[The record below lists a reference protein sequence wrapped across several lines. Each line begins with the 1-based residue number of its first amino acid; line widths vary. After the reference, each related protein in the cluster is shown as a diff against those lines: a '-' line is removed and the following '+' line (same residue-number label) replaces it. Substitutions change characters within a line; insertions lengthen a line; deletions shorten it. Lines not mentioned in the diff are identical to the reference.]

1 MESLMENPL
10 FIDGIKRVG
19 LLWWMFS
26 MMGLLNAG
34 EFDLEHLSR
43 WLEGIVVT
51 EKSAVGRL
59 R

>member
-1 MESLMENPL
+1 MENPL